1 MLQNESNH
9 RFNCVEC
16 QFAYGECAKSLITMY
31 GTVRID
37 ESIHRE
43 KKKVGEKMLKL
54 QTTFSIIAKTP
65 NHDQNQL
72 MVPVLLHNLHKPILA
87 TQMHFNYL
95 L

>member
-1 MLQNESNH
+1 
-9 RFNCVEC
+9 
-16 QFAYGECAKSLITMY
+16 
-31 GTVRID
+31 
-37 ESIHRE
+37 
-43 KKKVGEKMLKL
+43 MLKL